1 MEKVIKQDHEW
12 REQLT
17 PDQYRIT
24 RRKGTE
30 PAFSGKYNS
39 AKEQGVFECIC
50 CGAALFDSE
59 DKFDSGTGWPSF
71 TKPHEDGLVGNRRDI
86 SHFMIRTEVVCEQ
99 CDAHLGHVFNDGPRP
114 TGKRYCINSV
124 SLNLRSKN

>member
-30 PAFSGKYNS
+30 PAFSGKYNN

-50 CGAALFDSE
+50 CGASLFDSD

-71 TKPHEDGLVGNRRDI
+71 TQPHADGLVGNRRDI

-124 SLNLRSKN
+124 SLNLRSKK